1 MPSSQSAALAAD
13 TRTIAVYDRRPLLR
27 TLLQDALEHKL
38 GGVAVL
44 DAQRLHEHDPE
55 HGPPCLVLVSLD
67 EASAAAAVAARAGL
81 AADAPGA
88 CFVLL
93 SEREDEAFVDE
104 VLASGYRGILS
115 TATPLDIVSLAL
127 QIVMAG
133 GVYRPCRSATRPA
146 PPATPASPASPDG
159 PPTAPAADHDL
170 SVLTTREME
179 VLGEICRGS
188 PNKIIARALSIS
200 ENTAKMHVR
209 RIIAKLRVRNRVEAA
224 LLFQGRIAATGA
236 RARIDRPPAL
246 RAPLAFPPSPAP
258 R

>member
-1 MPSSQSAALAAD
+1 MSSSQSAALAAD
-13 TRTIAVYDRRPLLR
+13 TRTIAVFDRRPLLR

-44 DAQRLHEHDPE
+44 DAQRLQERDPE
-55 HGPPCLVLVSLD
+55 QGPPCLVLVSLD
-67 EASAAAAVAARAGL
+67 GASAAAAAATRESLVG
-81 AADAPGA
+81 DAPRA
-88 CFVLL
+88 AFVLL

-104 VLASGYRGILS
+104 VLGSGYRGVLS

-133 GVYRPCRSATRPA
+133 GVYRPCRSANLQARSA
-146 PPATPASPASPDG
+146 APATAPDPASASSDQ
-159 PPTAPAADHDL
+159 DL

-224 LLFQGRIAATGA
+224 LLFQGRIAVAGA
-236 RARIDRPPAL
+236 RARLERPPAL
-246 RAPLAFPPSPAP
+246 RASLAFPPSPAP

>member
-1 MPSSQSAALAAD
+1 MSSSQSAALAAD
-13 TRTIAVYDRRPLLR
+13 TRTIAVFDRRPLLR
-27 TLLQDALEHKL
+27 TLMQDALEHKL

-44 DAQRLHEHDPE
+44 DAQRLHEHVPE

-67 EASAAAAVAARAGL
+67 EASVATAAATRASL
-81 AADAPGA
+81 TADAPGA
-88 CFVLL
+88 AFVLL

-104 VLASGYRGILS
+104 VLGSGYRGVLS

-133 GVYRPCRSATRPA
+133 GVYRPCRSASQQVQPATAEAAADVPPADA
-146 PPATPASPASPDG
+146 PP
-159 PPTAPAADHDL
+159 DHDL

-224 LLFQGRIAATGA
+224 LLFQGRIAVSGA
-236 RARIDRPPAL
+236 RARLERPPAL
-246 RAPLAFPPSPAP
+246 RGALAFPPSPAP